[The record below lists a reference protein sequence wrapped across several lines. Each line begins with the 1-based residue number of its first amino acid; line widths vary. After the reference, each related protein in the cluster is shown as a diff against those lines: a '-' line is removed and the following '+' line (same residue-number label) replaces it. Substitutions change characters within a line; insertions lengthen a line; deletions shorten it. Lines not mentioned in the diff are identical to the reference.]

1 MAAVDTTSRPTITA
15 PLAETDEKAKRQ
27 EEENAKNQ
35 QLDNLVKEEA
45 SNERVYKA
53 LENFLLA
60 DPQRQLPQLGG
71 VEAQLAAAE
80 AAKSEGNKEVVRG
93 RYEMAAK
100 IEIYNGDKES
110 ARKDIDLAEQF
121 TEAQDAE
128 HREIHKTL
136 LSHMDEVMKISSDYY
151 TNLSQAKTIG

>member
-1 MAAVDTTSRPTITA
+1 MAAVDTTSRPAITA
-15 PLAETDEKAKRQ
+15 PLAENDEKAKRQ

-45 SNERVYKA
+45 SNEQVYEA

-60 DPQRQLPQLGG
+60 DPLRQIPQLGG
-71 VEAQLAAAE
+71 VDAQLRAAE
-80 AAKSEGNKEVVRG
+80 AAKSEGDREVARG

-110 ARKDIDLAEQF
+110 ARRNIDLAEQF
-121 TEAQDAE
+121 TNPQDSE
-128 HREIHKTL
+128 HRQIHKTL

-151 TNLSQAKTIG
+151 ANK